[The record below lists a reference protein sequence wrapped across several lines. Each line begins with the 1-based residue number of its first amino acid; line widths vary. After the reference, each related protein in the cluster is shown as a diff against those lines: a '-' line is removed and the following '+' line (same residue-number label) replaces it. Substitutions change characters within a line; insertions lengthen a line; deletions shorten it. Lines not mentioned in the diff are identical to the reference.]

1 MKIKPSPS
9 SNVATDAETLVNLTS
24 EIARLQALVE
34 ALQQKDTLAQAHA
47 ELAQKHAVLSKQH
60 ATLSQKHSTLEQNWD
75 ELQAKFTTLTQ
86 SFAGIKQR
94 LAWFEKQLFGQK
106 SEKRALEL
114 GMQLSLLGD
123 MVPALTQPE
132 GETEYTTYTRR
143 KGKQRPDDCV
153 NDSGLRFNDN
163 VPVKVITLI
172 PDELKGEDA
181 DKYEVIGVKST
192 FRLAQRPASF
202 EVLRYDRQIV
212 KHKESEAILPSKAP
226 FNVLDKSCAD
236 VSFIV
241 GMLVDKFQ
249 YHLPLYR
256 QHQRLAAAGITLSRS
271 TLGTIV
277 ARGIDLLYPIVDAM
291 LTSILQS
298 QVLAMDET
306 PIKAGKAGPGKMKQ
320 SYFWPVYGDKD
331 EIVFTFSTSRG
342 RQHIEEILKHRFKG
356 TLLSDGYSAYASYIK
371 ANEGL
376 THAQC
381 WVHSRRQFIEAENSW
396 PQPAN
401 EAISLIAKL
410 YEIEETIQ
418 RQKLT
423 DDKKRQYRLT
433 HSKPVVDRFFQW
445 CDDILHNLTL
455 LPKDP
460 LYKAIGYVQS
470 KEMALR
476 VFLEAPDVPLDTNH
490 LERALRSIP
499 MGRKNWLFCWTE
511 IGAEHVGVIQSLI
524 VTCRLHDINVND
536 YLTDVLLRISQHPA
550 SQVHELTPQYW
561 KTKFADN
568 PLRSDLFAL
577 PATSV
582 E

>member
-1 MKIKPSPS
+1 MKIKPSSS
-9 SNVATDAETLVNLTS
+9 SNAATDAGTRVNLTS
-24 EIARLQALVE
+24 EIARLQSL
-34 ALQQKDTLAQAHA
+34 LQQASAENQAWS
-47 ELAQKHAVLSKQH
+47 EKYGK
-60 ATLSQKHSTLEQNWD
+60 LET
-75 ELQAKFTTLTQ
+75 EHTSLRET
-86 SFAGIKQR
+86 FAGIQQR

-172 PDELKGEDA
+172 PDELKGEEA
-181 DKYEVIGVKST
+181 DQYEVIGVKST

-202 EVLRYDRQIV
+202 EVLRYDRQII
-212 KHKESEAILPSKAP
+212 KRKGSDTLLPSQAP
-226 FNVLDKSCAD
+226 FNVLDKSVAD

-291 LTSILQS
+291 LSSILQS

-342 RQHIEEILKHRFKG
+342 RQHIEEIVKHRFKG

-396 PQPAN
+396 PAPAK

-410 YEIEETIQ
+410 YEIEETI
-418 RQKLT
+418 RNQKLT

-433 HSKPVVDRFFQW
+433 HSKPVVDRFFRW
-445 CDDILHNLTL
+445 CDDTLHNLTL

-460 LYKAIGYVQS
+460 LSKAIGYVQS

-476 VFLEAPDVPLDTNH
+476 VFLEDPDVPLDTNH
-490 LERALRSIP
+490 LERALRPIP

-524 VTCRLHDINVND
+524 VTCRLHNINVND

-550 SQVHELTPQYW
+550 SLVHELTPRYW

-577 PATSV
+577 PTT
-582 E
+582 

>member
-1 MKIKPSPS
+1 MKIKPSSS
-9 SNVATDAETLVNLTS
+9 SNAATDAETLVNLTS
-24 EIARLQALVE
+24 EIARLQSL
-34 ALQQKDTLAQAHA
+34 LQQASAENQAWS
-47 ELAQKHAVLSKQH
+47 EKYGK
-60 ATLSQKHSTLEQNWD
+60 LET
-75 ELQAKFTTLTQ
+75 EHTSLRET
-86 SFAGIKQR
+86 FAGIQQR

-172 PDELKGEDA
+172 PDELKGEEA
-181 DKYEVIGVKST
+181 DQYEVIGVKST

-202 EVLRYDRQIV
+202 EVLRYDRQII
-212 KHKESEAILPSKAP
+212 KRKGSDTLLPSQAP
-226 FNVLDKSCAD
+226 FNVLDKSVAD

-256 QHQRLAAAGITLSRS
+256 QHQRLAGAGITLSRS

-291 LTSILQS
+291 LSSILQS

-342 RQHIEEILKHRFKG
+342 RQHIEEIVKHRFKG

-396 PQPAN
+396 PAPAK

-410 YEIEETIQ
+410 YEIEETI
-418 RQKLT
+418 RNQKLT

-433 HSKPVVDRFFQW
+433 HSKPVVDRFFTW
-445 CDDILHNLTL
+445 CDDTLHNLTL

-460 LYKAIGYVQS
+460 LSKAIGYVQS

-476 VFLEAPDVPLDTNH
+476 VFLEDPDVPLDTNH
-490 LERALRSIP
+490 LERALRPIP

-524 VTCRLHDINVND
+524 VTCRLHNINVND

-550 SQVHELTPQYW
+550 SLVHELTPRYW

-577 PATSV
+577 PTT
-582 E
+582 

>member
-1 MKIKPSPS
+1 MKTLPS
-9 SNVATDAETLVNLTS
+9 SSTHAATDAETLAKLASENAHLQSLLRQASAENQAWSEKYGKLETEHTS
-24 EIARLQALVE
+24 LRE
-34 ALQQKDTLAQAHA
+34 T
-47 ELAQKHAVLSKQH
+47 
-60 ATLSQKHSTLEQNWD
+60 
-75 ELQAKFTTLTQ
+75 
-86 SFAGIKQR
+86 FAGIKQR

-106 SEKRALEL
+106 SEKRGLEL

-123 MVPALTQPE
+123 MVPPLAKPE

-143 KGKQRPDDCV
+143 KGKQRGDDCV

-163 VPVKVITLI
+163 VPVKVIALV
-172 PDELKGEDA
+172 PDELKGDDA
-181 DKYEVIGVKST
+181 DQYEVIGVKST

-212 KHKESEAILPSKAP
+212 KHKDSETFLPSPAP
-226 FNVLDKSCAD
+226 FNVLDKSVAD

-256 QHQRLAAAGITLSRS
+256 QHQRLTAAGITLSRS

-291 LTSILQS
+291 LSSILQS

-356 TLLSDGYSAYASYIK
+356 TLLSDGYSAYASYVK
-371 ANEGL
+371 ANEDL

-381 WVHSRRQFIEAENSW
+381 WVHSRRQFIEAEASW
-396 PQPAN
+396 PEQAK
-401 EAISLIAKL
+401 EAISLIGKL
-410 YEIEETIQ
+410 YEIEETIHS
-418 RQKLT
+418 QKLD

-433 HSKPVVDRFFQW
+433 YSKPVVDHFFQW
-445 CDDILHNLTL
+445 CEDTLHHLTL

-460 LYKAIGYVQS
+460 LLKAIGYVRS

-476 VFLEAPDVPLDTNH
+476 VFLENPDVPLDTNH
-490 LERALRSIP
+490 LERALRPIP

-511 IGAEHVGVIQSLI
+511 LGAEHVGVIQSLI
-524 VTCRLHDINVND
+524 VTCKLHNINVYD

-550 SQVHELTPQYW
+550 SQVHELTPHYW
-561 KTKFADN
+561 KSKFAEN

>member
-1 MKIKPSPS
+1 MKIKPSS
-9 SNVATDAETLVNLTS
+9 SPNVATDAETLVNLTS
-24 EIARLQALVE
+24 EIARLQSL
-34 ALQQKDTLAQAHA
+34 LQQASAENQAWS
-47 ELAQKHAVLSKQH
+47 EKYGK
-60 ATLSQKHSTLEQNWD
+60 LET
-75 ELQAKFTTLTQ
+75 EHTSLRET
-86 SFAGIKQR
+86 FAGIQQR

-123 MVPALTQPE
+123 MVPPLTQPE

-181 DKYEVIGVKST
+181 DQYEVIGVKST

-202 EVLRYDRQIV
+202 DVLRYDRQII
-212 KHKESEAILPSKAP
+212 KHKDSDTILPSAAP
-226 FNVLDKSCAD
+226 FNVLDKSVAD

-342 RQHIEEILKHRFKG
+342 RQHIEGILKHRFKG

-381 WVHSRRQFIEAENSW
+381 WVHSRRQFIAAENSW
-396 PQPAN
+396 PQPAK

-410 YEIEETIQ
+410 YEIEETI
-418 RQKLT
+418 RNQKLT

-433 HSKPVVDRFFQW
+433 HSKPVVDRFFTW
-445 CDDILHNLTL
+445 CDDTLQNLTL

-460 LYKAIGYVQS
+460 LLKAIGYVQS

-476 VFLEAPDVPLDTNH
+476 VFLEEPDVPLDTNH
-490 LERALRSIP
+490 LERALRPIP

-550 SQVHELTPQYW
+550 SLVHELTPRYW

>member
-1 MKIKPSPS
+1 MKIKPSSS
-9 SNVATDAETLVNLTS
+9 SNAATDAGTLVNLTS
-24 EIARLQALVE
+24 EIARLQSL
-34 ALQQKDTLAQAHA
+34 LQQASAENQAWS
-47 ELAQKHAVLSKQH
+47 EKYGK
-60 ATLSQKHSTLEQNWD
+60 LET
-75 ELQAKFTTLTQ
+75 EHTSLRET
-86 SFAGIKQR
+86 FAGIQQR

-114 GMQLSLLGD
+114 GMQLSLPGD
-123 MVPALTQPE
+123 MVPALAQPE

-172 PDELKGEDA
+172 PDELKGEEA
-181 DKYEVIGVKST
+181 DQYEVIGVKST

-202 EVLRYDRQIV
+202 EVLRYDRQII
-212 KHKESEAILPSKAP
+212 KRKGSDTLLPSQAP
-226 FNVLDKSCAD
+226 FNVLDKSVAD

-256 QHQRLAAAGITLSRS
+256 QHQRLAGAGITLSRS

-291 LTSILQS
+291 LSSILQS

-342 RQHIEEILKHRFKG
+342 RQHIEEIVKHRFKG

-396 PQPAN
+396 PAPAK

-410 YEIEETIQ
+410 YEIEETI
-418 RQKLT
+418 RNQKLT

-433 HSKPVVDRFFQW
+433 HSKPVVDRFFTW
-445 CDDILHNLTL
+445 CDDTLHNLTL

-460 LYKAIGYVQS
+460 LSKAIGYVQS

-476 VFLEAPDVPLDTNH
+476 VFLEDPDVPLDTNH
-490 LERALRSIP
+490 LERALRPIP

-524 VTCRLHDINVND
+524 VTCRLHNINVND

-550 SQVHELTPQYW
+550 SLVHELTPRYW

>member
-1 MKIKPSPS
+1 MKIKPSSS
-9 SNVATDAETLVNLTS
+9 SNAATDAGTLVNLTS
-24 EIARLQALVE
+24 EIARLQSL
-34 ALQQKDTLAQAHA
+34 LQQASAENQAWS
-47 ELAQKHAVLSKQH
+47 EKYGK
-60 ATLSQKHSTLEQNWD
+60 LET
-75 ELQAKFTTLTQ
+75 EHTSLRET
-86 SFAGIKQR
+86 FAGIQQR

-172 PDELKGEDA
+172 PDELKGEEA
-181 DKYEVIGVKST
+181 DQYEVIGVKST

-202 EVLRYDRQIV
+202 DVLRYDRQII
-212 KHKESEAILPSKAP
+212 KRKGSDTLLPSQAP
-226 FNVLDKSCAD
+226 FNVLDKSVAD

-291 LTSILQS
+291 LSSILQS

-342 RQHIEEILKHRFKG
+342 RQHIEEIVKHRFKG

-396 PQPAN
+396 PAPAK

-410 YEIEETIQ
+410 YEIEETI
-418 RQKLT
+418 RNQKLT

-433 HSKPVVDRFFQW
+433 HSKPVVDRFFTW
-445 CDDILHNLTL
+445 CDDTLHNLTL

-460 LYKAIGYVQS
+460 LSKAIGYVQS

-490 LERALRSIP
+490 LERALRPIP

-524 VTCRLHDINVND
+524 VTCRLHNINVND

-550 SQVHELTPQYW
+550 SLVHELTPRYW

>member
-1 MKIKPSPS
+1 MKIKPSSS
-9 SNVATDAETLVNLTS
+9 SNVATDAETRVNLTS
-24 EIARLQALVE
+24 EIARLQSL
-34 ALQQKDTLAQAHA
+34 LQQASAENQAWSEKYGKLETEHA
-47 ELAQKHAVLSKQH
+47 SLRE
-60 ATLSQKHSTLEQNWD
+60 T
-75 ELQAKFTTLTQ
+75 
-86 SFAGIKQR
+86 FAGIQQR

-123 MVPALTQPE
+123 MVPPLAKPE

-181 DKYEVIGVKST
+181 DQYEVIGVKST

-202 EVLRYDRQIV
+202 EVLRYDRQIL
-212 KHKESEAILPSKAP
+212 KHKDSEAILPSKAP

-291 LTSILQS
+291 LSSILQS

-306 PIKAGKAGPGKMKQ
+306 PIKAGKAGPGKMM
-320 SYFWPVYGDKD
+320 
-331 EIVFTFSTSRG
+331 R
-342 RQHIEEILKHRFKG
+342 
-356 TLLSDGYSAYASYIK
+356 
-371 ANEGL
+371 
-376 THAQC
+376 
-381 WVHSRRQFIEAENSW
+381 
-396 PQPAN
+396 
-401 EAISLIAKL
+401 
-410 YEIEETIQ
+410 
-418 RQKLT
+418 
-423 DDKKRQYRLT
+423 
-433 HSKPVVDRFFQW
+433 
-445 CDDILHNLTL
+445 
-455 LPKDP
+455 
-460 LYKAIGYVQS
+460 
-470 KEMALR
+470 
-476 VFLEAPDVPLDTNH
+476 
-490 LERALRSIP
+490 
-499 MGRKNWLFCWTE
+499 
-511 IGAEHVGVIQSLI
+511 
-524 VTCRLHDINVND
+524 IN
-536 YLTDVLLRISQHPA
+536 QHPA
-550 SQVHELTPQYW
+550 RLVHELTPRYW

-577 PATSV
+577 PVTSV

>member
-1 MKIKPSPS
+1 MKTLPS
-9 SNVATDAETLVNLTS
+9 SSTQTATDADTLVNLTS
-24 EIARLQALVE
+24 EIARLQSL
-34 ALQQKDTLAQAHA
+34 LQQASAENQAWS
-47 ELAQKHAVLSKQH
+47 EKYGK
-60 ATLSQKHSTLEQNWD
+60 LET
-75 ELQAKFTTLTQ
+75 EHTSLRET
-86 SFAGIKQR
+86 FAGIQQR

-123 MVPALTQPE
+123 MVPPLTKPE

-163 VPVKVITLI
+163 VPVKIITLI
-172 PDELKGEDA
+172 PDELKGEEA
-181 DKYEVIGVKST
+181 DQYEVIGVKST

-202 EVLRYDRQIV
+202 VVLRYDRQIV
-212 KHKESEAILPSKAP
+212 KHKGSDTILPSAAP
-226 FNVLDKSCAD
+226 FNVLDKSVAD

-396 PQPAN
+396 PQPAK

-433 HSKPVVDRFFQW
+433 HSKPVVDRFFKW
-445 CDDILHNLTL
+445 CDDTLHNLTL

-476 VFLEAPDVPLDTNH
+476 VFLEDPDVPLDTNH
-490 LERALRSIP
+490 LERALRPIP

-550 SQVHELTPQYW
+550 SLVHELTPRYW

-577 PATSV
+577 PATTV

>member
-1 MKIKPSPS
+1 MKIKPSSS
-9 SNVATDAETLVNLTS
+9 SNVATDADTRVNLTS

-47 ELAQKHAVLSKQH
+47 ELAQKHA
-60 ATLSQKHSTLEQNWD
+60 ALSQKHSVLEQNWD
-75 ELQAKFTTLTQ
+75 ELQAQYAKMTQ

>member
-1 MKIKPSPS
+1 M
-9 SNVATDAETLVNLTS
+9 ATDAETLVSLTS

-47 ELAQKHAVLSKQH
+47 ELAQKHVA
-60 ATLSQKHSTLEQNWD
+60 LSQKHSVLEQNWN
-75 ELQAKFTTLTQ
+75 ELQAQYAKMTQ

-123 MVPALTQPE
+123 MVPPLTKPE
-132 GETEYTTYTRR
+132 GETEQITYTRR

-172 PDELKGEDA
+172 PDELKGEEA
-181 DKYEVIGVKST
+181 DQYEVIGVKST

-212 KHKESEAILPSKAP
+212 KHKGSDTILPSAAP
-226 FNVLDKSCAD
+226 FNVLDKSVAD

-381 WVHSRRQFIEAENSW
+381 WVHSRRQFIEAEASW
-396 PQPAN
+396 PEPAKEAMSLIGKLYQIE
-401 EAISLIAKL
+401 EAI
-410 YEIEETIQ
+410 
-418 RQKLT
+418 RNQKLT

-433 HSKPVVDRFFQW
+433 HSKPVVDRFFKW
-445 CDDILHNLTL
+445 CDDTLHNLTL
-455 LPKDP
+455 LPKAL
-460 LYKAIGYVQS
+460 LYKAIGYVRS

-476 VFLEAPDVPLDTNH
+476 VFLEDPDVPLDTNH
-490 LERALRSIP
+490 LERALRPIS

-550 SQVHELTPQYW
+550 RLVHELTPRYW

-577 PATSV
+577 PATTV

>member
-1 MKIKPSPS
+1 MKIKPSSS
-9 SNVATDAETLVNLTS
+9 SNAATDAGTLVNLTS
-24 EIARLQALVE
+24 EIARLQSL
-34 ALQQKDTLAQAHA
+34 LQQASAENQAWS
-47 ELAQKHAVLSKQH
+47 EKYGK
-60 ATLSQKHSTLEQNWD
+60 LET
-75 ELQAKFTTLTQ
+75 EHTSLRET
-86 SFAGIKQR
+86 FAGIQQR

-172 PDELKGEDA
+172 PDELKGEEA
-181 DKYEVIGVKST
+181 DQYEVIGVKST

-202 EVLRYDRQIV
+202 EVLRYDRQII
-212 KHKESEAILPSKAP
+212 KRKGSDTLLPSQAP
-226 FNVLDKSCAD
+226 FNVLDKSVAD

-291 LTSILQS
+291 LSSILQS

-342 RQHIEEILKHRFKG
+342 RQHIEEIVKHRFKG

-396 PQPAN
+396 PAPAK
-401 EAISLIAKL
+401 EAINLIAKL
-410 YEIEETIQ
+410 YEIEETI
-418 RQKLT
+418 RNQKLT

-433 HSKPVVDRFFQW
+433 HSKPVVDRFFTW
-445 CDDILHNLTL
+445 CDDTLHNLTL

-476 VFLEAPDVPLDTNH
+476 VFLEDPDVPLDTNH
-490 LERALRSIP
+490 LERALRPIP

-524 VTCRLHDINVND
+524 VTCRLHNINVND

-550 SQVHELTPQYW
+550 SLVHELTPRYW

-577 PATSV
+577 PTT
-582 E
+582 

>member
-1 MKIKPSPS
+1 MKIKPSSS
-9 SNVATDAETLVNLTS
+9 SNAATDAGTLVNLTS
-24 EIARLQALVE
+24 EIARLQSL
-34 ALQQKDTLAQAHA
+34 LQQASAENQAWS
-47 ELAQKHAVLSKQH
+47 EKYGK
-60 ATLSQKHSTLEQNWD
+60 LET
-75 ELQAKFTTLTQ
+75 EHTSLRET
-86 SFAGIKQR
+86 FAGIQQR

-172 PDELKGEDA
+172 PDELKGEEA
-181 DKYEVIGVKST
+181 DQYEVIGVKST

-202 EVLRYDRQIV
+202 EVLRYDRQII
-212 KHKESEAILPSKAP
+212 KRKGSDTLLPSQAP
-226 FNVLDKSCAD
+226 FNVLDKSVAD

-306 PIKAGKAGPGKMKQ
+306 PVKAGKAGPGKMKQ

-342 RQHIEEILKHRFKG
+342 RQHIEEIVKHRFKG

-396 PQPAN
+396 PAPAK

-410 YEIEETIQ
+410 YEIEETI
-418 RQKLT
+418 RNQKLT

-433 HSKPVVDRFFQW
+433 HSKPVVDRFFRW
-445 CDDILHNLTL
+445 CDDTLHNLTL

-460 LYKAIGYVQS
+460 LSKAIGYVQS

-476 VFLEAPDVPLDTNH
+476 VFLEDPDVPLDTNH
-490 LERALRSIP
+490 LERALRPIP

-524 VTCRLHDINVND
+524 VTCRLHNINVND

-550 SQVHELTPQYW
+550 SLVHELTPRYW

-577 PATSV
+577 PTT
-582 E
+582 

>member
-1 MKIKPSPS
+1 MKIKPSSS
-9 SNVATDAETLVNLTS
+9 SNAATDAETLVNLTS
-24 EIARLQALVE
+24 EIARLQSL
-34 ALQQKDTLAQAHA
+34 LQQASAENQAWS
-47 ELAQKHAVLSKQH
+47 EKYGK
-60 ATLSQKHSTLEQNWD
+60 LET
-75 ELQAKFTTLTQ
+75 EHTSLRET
-86 SFAGIKQR
+86 FAGIQQR

-172 PDELKGEDA
+172 PDELKGEEA
-181 DKYEVIGVKST
+181 DQYEVIGVKST

-202 EVLRYDRQIV
+202 EVLRYDRQII
-212 KHKESEAILPSKAP
+212 KRKGSDTLLPSQAP
-226 FNVLDKSCAD
+226 FNVLDKSVAD

-291 LTSILQS
+291 LSSILQS

-342 RQHIEEILKHRFKG
+342 RQHIEEIVKHRFKG

-396 PQPAN
+396 PAPAK

-410 YEIEETIQ
+410 YEIEETI
-418 RQKLT
+418 RNQKLT

-433 HSKPVVDRFFQW
+433 HSKPVVDRFFTW
-445 CDDILHNLTL
+445 CDDTLHNLTL

-460 LYKAIGYVQS
+460 LSKAIGYVQS

-476 VFLEAPDVPLDTNH
+476 VFLEDPDVPLDTNH
-490 LERALRSIP
+490 LERALRPIP

-524 VTCRLHDINVND
+524 VTCRLHNINVND

-550 SQVHELTPQYW
+550 SLVHELTPRYW

-577 PATSV
+577 PTT
-582 E
+582 

>member
-1 MKIKPSPS
+1 MKIKPSSS
-9 SNVATDAETLVNLTS
+9 SNAATDAGTLVNLTS
-24 EIARLQALVE
+24 EIARLQSL
-34 ALQQKDTLAQAHA
+34 LQQASAENQAWS
-47 ELAQKHAVLSKQH
+47 EKYGK
-60 ATLSQKHSTLEQNWD
+60 LET
-75 ELQAKFTTLTQ
+75 EHTSLRET
-86 SFAGIKQR
+86 FAGIQQR

-172 PDELKGEDA
+172 PDELKGEEA
-181 DKYEVIGVKST
+181 DQYEVIGVKST

-202 EVLRYDRQIV
+202 DVLRYDRQII
-212 KHKESEAILPSKAP
+212 KRKGSDTLLPSQAP
-226 FNVLDKSCAD
+226 FNVLDKSVAD

-291 LTSILQS
+291 LSSILQS

-342 RQHIEEILKHRFKG
+342 RQHIEEIVKHRFKG

-396 PQPAN
+396 PAPAK
-401 EAISLIAKL
+401 EAINLIAKL
-410 YEIEETIQ
+410 YEIEETI
-418 RQKLT
+418 RNQKLT

-433 HSKPVVDRFFQW
+433 HSKPVVDRFFTW
-445 CDDILHNLTL
+445 CDDTLHNLTL

-460 LYKAIGYVQS
+460 LSKAIGYVQS

-476 VFLEAPDVPLDTNH
+476 VFLEDPDVPLDTNH
-490 LERALRSIP
+490 LERALRPIP

-524 VTCRLHDINVND
+524 VTCRLHNINVND

-550 SQVHELTPQYW
+550 SLVHELTPRYW

-568 PLRSDLFAL
+568 PLRSELCAL

>member
-1 MKIKPSPS
+1 MKIKPSSS
-9 SNVATDAETLVNLTS
+9 SNAATDAETLAKLAS
-24 EIARLQALVE
+24 ENARLQALVE

-47 ELAQKHAVLSKQH
+47 ELAQKHA
-60 ATLSQKHSTLEQNWD
+60 ALSQKHSVLEQNWD
-75 ELQAKFTTLTQ
+75 ELQAQYAKLTQ

-172 PDELKGEDA
+172 PDELKGDDA
-181 DKYEVIGVKST
+181 DQYEVIGVKST

-212 KHKESEAILPSKAP
+212 KHKGSDTILPSAAP
-226 FNVLDKSCAD
+226 FNVLDKSVAD

-342 RQHIEEILKHRFKG
+342 RQHIEEIVKHRFKG

-396 PQPAN
+396 PAPAK

-410 YEIEETIQ
+410 YEIEETI
-418 RQKLT
+418 RNQKLT

-433 HSKPVVDRFFQW
+433 HSKPVVDRFFTW
-445 CDDILHNLTL
+445 CDDTLHNLTL

-460 LYKAIGYVQS
+460 LSCAILIICYPRLFS
-470 KEMALR
+470 
-476 VFLEAPDVPLDTNH
+476 APPTWTKG
-490 LERALRSIP
+490 RAS
-499 MGRKNWLFCWTE
+499 E
-511 IGAEHVGVIQSLI
+511 IQPIQ
-524 VTCRLHDINVND
+524 
-536 YLTDVLLRISQHPA
+536 
-550 SQVHELTPQYW
+550 
-561 KTKFADN
+561 
-568 PLRSDLFAL
+568 
-577 PATSV
+577 
-582 E
+582 

>member
-1 MKIKPSPS
+1 MKIKPSSS
-9 SNVATDAETLVNLTS
+9 SNVATDAETRVNLTS
-24 EIARLQALVE
+24 EIARLQSL
-34 ALQQKDTLAQAHA
+34 LQQASAENQAWSEKYGKLETEHA
-47 ELAQKHAVLSKQH
+47 SLRE
-60 ATLSQKHSTLEQNWD
+60 T
-75 ELQAKFTTLTQ
+75 
-86 SFAGIKQR
+86 FAGIQQR

-123 MVPALTQPE
+123 MVPALAQPE

-181 DKYEVIGVKST
+181 DQYEVIGVKST

-202 EVLRYDRQIV
+202 DVLRYDRQII
-212 KHKESEAILPSKAP
+212 KHKGSDTILPSAAP
-226 FNVLDKSCAD
+226 FNVLDKSVAD

-396 PQPAN
+396 PAPAK

-410 YEIEETIQ
+410 YEIEETI
-418 RQKLT
+418 RNQKLT

-433 HSKPVVDRFFQW
+433 HSKPVVDRFFTW
-445 CDDILHNLTL
+445 CDDTLHNLTL

-460 LYKAIGYVQS
+460 LSKAIGYVQS

-476 VFLEAPDVPLDTNH
+476 VFLEDPDVPLDTNH
-490 LERALRSIP
+490 LERALRPIP

-524 VTCRLHDINVND
+524 VTCRLHNINVND

-550 SQVHELTPQYW
+550 SLVHELTPRYW

>member
-1 MKIKPSPS
+1 MKIKLPS
-9 SNVATDAETLVNLTS
+9 SSSNAATDAETLVNLTS
-24 EIARLQALVE
+24 EIARLQSL
-34 ALQQKDTLAQAHA
+34 LQQASAENQAWS
-47 ELAQKHAVLSKQH
+47 EKYGK
-60 ATLSQKHSTLEQNWD
+60 LET
-75 ELQAKFTTLTQ
+75 EHTSLRET
-86 SFAGIKQR
+86 FAGIQQR

-114 GMQLSLLGD
+114 GISLLGD

-172 PDELKGEDA
+172 PDELKGEEA
-181 DKYEVIGVKST
+181 DQYEVIGVKST

-202 EVLRYDRQIV
+202 EVLRYDRQII
-212 KHKESEAILPSKAP
+212 KRKGSDTLLPSQAP
-226 FNVLDKSCAD
+226 FNVLDKSVAD

-256 QHQRLAAAGITLSRS
+256 QHQRLVAAGITLSRS

-291 LTSILQS
+291 LSSILQS

-342 RQHIEEILKHRFKG
+342 RQHIEEIVKHRFKG

-396 PQPAN
+396 PAPAK
-401 EAISLIAKL
+401 EAINLIAKL
-410 YEIEETIQ
+410 YEIEETI
-418 RQKLT
+418 RNQKLT

-433 HSKPVVDRFFQW
+433 HSKPVVDRFFTW
-445 CDDILHNLTL
+445 CDDTLHNLTL

-460 LYKAIGYVQS
+460 LSKAIGYVQS

-476 VFLEAPDVPLDTNH
+476 VFLEDPDVPLDTNH
-490 LERALRSIP
+490 LERALRPIP

-524 VTCRLHDINVND
+524 VTCRLHNINVND

-550 SQVHELTPQYW
+550 SLVHELTPRYW

-577 PATSV
+577 PTT
-582 E
+582 

>member
-1 MKIKPSPS
+1 MKIKPSSS
-9 SNVATDAETLVNLTS
+9 SNAATDAGTLVNLTS
-24 EIARLQALVE
+24 EIARLQSL
-34 ALQQKDTLAQAHA
+34 LQQASAENQAWS
-47 ELAQKHAVLSKQH
+47 EKYGK
-60 ATLSQKHSTLEQNWD
+60 LET
-75 ELQAKFTTLTQ
+75 EHTSLRET
-86 SFAGIKQR
+86 FAGIQQR

-172 PDELKGEDA
+172 PDELKGEEA
-181 DKYEVIGVKST
+181 DQYEVIGVKST

-202 EVLRYDRQIV
+202 EVLRYDRQII
-212 KHKESEAILPSKAP
+212 KRKGSDTLLPSQAP
-226 FNVLDKSCAD
+226 FNVLDKSVAD

-291 LTSILQS
+291 LSSILQS

-342 RQHIEEILKHRFKG
+342 RQHIEEIVKHRFKG

-396 PQPAN
+396 PAPAK

-410 YEIEETIQ
+410 YEIEETI
-418 RQKLT
+418 RNQKLT

-433 HSKPVVDRFFQW
+433 HSKPVVDRFFTW
-445 CDDILHNLTL
+445 CDDTLHNLTL

-460 LYKAIGYVQS
+460 LSKAIGYVQS

-476 VFLEAPDVPLDTNH
+476 VFLEDPDVPLDTNH
-490 LERALRSIP
+490 LERALRPIP

-524 VTCRLHDINVND
+524 VTCRLHNINVND

-550 SQVHELTPQYW
+550 SLVHELTPRYW

-577 PATSV
+577 PTT
-582 E
+582 

>member
-9 SNVATDAETLVNLTS
+9 PHAATDAETLAKLAS
-24 EIARLQALVE
+24 EVARLQNL
-34 ALQQKDTLAQAHA
+34 LQQASSENQAWSEKYGKLEA
-47 ELAQKHAVLSKQH
+47 E
-60 ATLSQKHSTLEQNWD
+60 HSSLRET
-75 ELQAKFTTLTQ
+75 
-86 SFAGIKQR
+86 FAGIQQR

-106 SEKRALEL
+106 SEKRTLEL

-123 MVPALTQPE
+123 MVPELTQPE

-143 KGKQRPDDCV
+143 KGKPRPDDCV

-172 PDELKGEDA
+172 PDELKGEEA
-181 DKYEVIGVKST
+181 DQYEVIGVKST

-202 EVLRYDRQIV
+202 EVLRYDRQII
-212 KHKESEAILPSKAP
+212 KHKDSEAILPSKAP
-226 FNVLDKSCAD
+226 FNVLDKSVAD

-291 LTSILQS
+291 LSSILQS

-396 PQPAN
+396 PQPAK
-401 EAISLIAKL
+401 EAIGLIAKL
-410 YEIEETIQ
+410 YEIEETI
-418 RQKLT
+418 RNKKLT

-433 HSKPVVDRFFQW
+433 HSKPMVDRFFQW

-460 LYKAIGYVQS
+460 LYKAIGYVKS

-476 VFLEAPDVPLDTNH
+476 VFLEDPDVPLDTNH
-490 LERALRSIP
+490 LERALRPIP

-550 SQVHELTPQYW
+550 SQVHELTPRYW

>member
-1 MKIKPSPS
+1 
-9 SNVATDAETLVNLTS
+9 
-24 EIARLQALVE
+24 
-34 ALQQKDTLAQAHA
+34 
-47 ELAQKHAVLSKQH
+47 
-60 ATLSQKHSTLEQNWD
+60 
-75 ELQAKFTTLTQ
+75 
-86 SFAGIKQR
+86 
-94 LAWFEKQLFGQK
+94 K
-106 SEKRALEL
+106 S
-114 GMQLSLLGD
+114 
-123 MVPALTQPE
+123 V
-132 GETEYTTYTRR
+132 
-143 KGKQRPDDCV
+143 
-153 NDSGLRFNDN
+153 
-163 VPVKVITLI
+163 
-172 PDELKGEDA
+172 
-181 DKYEVIGVKST
+181 
-192 FRLAQRPASF
+192 
-202 EVLRYDRQIV
+202 
-212 KHKESEAILPSKAP
+212 
-226 FNVLDKSCAD
+226 AD

-256 QHQRLAAAGITLSRS
+256 QHQRLVAAGITLSRS

-291 LTSILQS
+291 LSSILQS

-342 RQHIEEILKHRFKG
+342 RQHIEEIVKHRFKG

-396 PQPAN
+396 PAPAK
-401 EAISLIAKL
+401 EAINLIAKL
-410 YEIEETIQ
+410 YEIEETI
-418 RQKLT
+418 RNQKLT

-433 HSKPVVDRFFQW
+433 HSKPVVDRFFTW
-445 CDDILHNLTL
+445 CDDTLHNLTL

-460 LYKAIGYVQS
+460 LSKAIGYVQS

-476 VFLEAPDVPLDTNH
+476 VFLEDPDVPLDTNH
-490 LERALRSIP
+490 LERALRPIP

-524 VTCRLHDINVND
+524 VTCRLHNINVND

-550 SQVHELTPQYW
+550 SLVHELTPRYW

-577 PATSV
+577 PTT
-582 E
+582 

>member
-1 MKIKPSPS
+1 M
-9 SNVATDAETLVNLTS
+9 ATDAETLAKLAS
-24 EIARLQALVE
+24 EVARLQSL
-34 ALQQKDTLAQAHA
+34 LQQTSSENQAWSEKYGKLEA
-47 ELAQKHAVLSKQH
+47 E
-60 ATLSQKHSTLEQNWD
+60 HSSLRET
-75 ELQAKFTTLTQ
+75 
-86 SFAGIKQR
+86 FAGIQQR

-143 KGKQRPDDCV
+143 KGKPRPDDCV

-172 PDELKGEDA
+172 PDELKGEEA

-202 EVLRYDRQIV
+202 EVLRYDRQII
-212 KHKESEAILPSKAP
+212 KHKDSEAILPSKAP
-226 FNVLDKSCAD
+226 CNVLDKSVAD

-298 QVLAMDET
+298 PVLAMDET

-396 PQPAN
+396 PQPAK
-401 EAISLIAKL
+401 EAIGLIAKL
-410 YEIEETIQ
+410 YEIEETI
-418 RQKLT
+418 RNKKLT
-423 DDKKRQYRLT
+423 DDKKRQYRLA
-433 HSKPVVDRFFQW
+433 HSKPMVDRFFTW
-445 CDDILHNLTL
+445 CDDTLHNLTL

-460 LYKAIGYVQS
+460 LYKAIGYVKS

-476 VFLEAPDVPLDTNH
+476 VFLEDPDVPLDTNH
-490 LERALRSIP
+490 LERALRPIP

-550 SQVHELTPQYW
+550 SQVHELTPRYW

-577 PATSV
+577 PTTSV

>member
-1 MKIKPSPS
+1 MKTKPSSLSLTYTGNP
-9 SNVATDAETLVNLTS
+9 AELALEV
-24 EIARLQALVE
+24 ARLQALLE
-34 ALQQKDTLAQAHA
+34 KATSENEDWSKKYGKLDA
-47 ELAQKHAVLSKQH
+47 EHTSLIQ
-60 ATLSQKHSTLEQNWD
+60 T
-75 ELQAKFTTLTQ
+75 
-86 SFAGIKQR
+86 FAGIKQR

-106 SEKRALEL
+106 SEQRPLEL

-123 MVPALTQPE
+123 MVPPLTKPKD
-132 GETEYTTYTRR
+132 ETEQITYTRR

-163 VPVKVITLI
+163 VPVKVVTLV

-181 DKYEVIGVKST
+181 DQYEVIGVKST

-212 KHKESEAILPSKAP
+212 KHKDSEAILPSPAP
-226 FNVLDKSCAD
+226 FNVLDKSVAE

-291 LTSILQS
+291 LSSILQS

-306 PIKAGKAGPGKMKQ
+306 PIKAGKAGPGKTKQ

-331 EIVFTFSTSRG
+331 EIVFTFSTSLG
-342 RQHIEEILKHRFKG
+342 RRHIEDILKHRFKG
-356 TLLSDGYSAYASYIK
+356 TLLSDGYSAYASYVK
-371 ANEGL
+371 ANEAL
-376 THAQC
+376 TRAQC
-381 WVHSRRQFIEAENSW
+381 WVHSRRQFIEAEDSW
-396 PQPAN
+396 SQQAK
-401 EAISLIAKL
+401 EAISLIGKL
-410 YEIEETIQ
+410 YEIEETI
-418 RQKLT
+418 RTKKLT

-433 HSKPVVDRFFQW
+433 HSKPVVNRFFQW
-445 CDDILHNLTL
+445 CDDTLHNLTL
-455 LPKDP
+455 LPKD
-460 LYKAIGYVQS
+460 LLLKAIGYVRS
-470 KEMALR
+470 KEMALK
-476 VFLEAPDVPLDTNH
+476 VFLEDPDVPLDTNH
-490 LERALRSIP
+490 LERALRPIP

-511 IGAEHVGVIQSLI
+511 TGAEHVGVIQSLI
-524 VTCRLHDINVND
+524 VTCKLHNINVND

-550 SQVHELTPQYW
+550 SQVHELTPRHW

-568 PLRSDLFAL
+568 LLRSDLFAL
-577 PATSV
+577 PATTV

>member
-1 MKIKPSPS
+1 MKIKPSSS
-9 SNVATDAETLVNLTS
+9 SNVATDAETRVNLTS
-24 EIARLQALVE
+24 EIARLQSL
-34 ALQQKDTLAQAHA
+34 LQQASAENQAWSEKYGKLETEHA
-47 ELAQKHAVLSKQH
+47 SLRE
-60 ATLSQKHSTLEQNWD
+60 T
-75 ELQAKFTTLTQ
+75 
-86 SFAGIKQR
+86 FAGIQQR

-123 MVPALTQPE
+123 MVPALAQPE

-181 DKYEVIGVKST
+181 DQYEVIGVKST

-202 EVLRYDRQIV
+202 DVLRYDRQII
-212 KHKESEAILPSKAP
+212 KHKDSDTILPSAAP
-226 FNVLDKSCAD
+226 FNVLDKSVAD

-381 WVHSRRQFIEAENSW
+381 WVHSRRQFIAAENSW
-396 PQPAN
+396 PQPAK

-410 YEIEETIQ
+410 YEIEETI
-418 RQKLT
+418 RNQKLT
-423 DDKKRQYRLT
+423 DDKKRQYRLA
-433 HSKPVVDRFFQW
+433 HSKPVVDRFFTW
-445 CDDILHNLTL
+445 CDDTLHNLTL

-476 VFLEAPDVPLDTNH
+476 VFLEDPDVPLDTNH
-490 LERALRSIP
+490 LERALRPIP

-550 SQVHELTPQYW
+550 SLVHELTPRNW

>member
-1 MKIKPSPS
+1 MKIKPSSS
-9 SNVATDAETLVNLTS
+9 SNAATDAGTLVNLTS
-24 EIARLQALVE
+24 EIARLQSL
-34 ALQQKDTLAQAHA
+34 LQQASAENQAWS
-47 ELAQKHAVLSKQH
+47 EKYGK
-60 ATLSQKHSTLEQNWD
+60 LET
-75 ELQAKFTTLTQ
+75 EHTSLRET
-86 SFAGIKQR
+86 FAGIQQR

-172 PDELKGEDA
+172 PDELKGEEA
-181 DKYEVIGVKST
+181 DQYEVIGVKST

-202 EVLRYDRQIV
+202 EVLRYDRQII
-212 KHKESEAILPSKAP
+212 KRKGSDTLLPSQAP
-226 FNVLDKSCAD
+226 FNVLDKSVAD

-291 LTSILQS
+291 LSSILQS

-342 RQHIEEILKHRFKG
+342 RQHIEEIVKHRFKG

-396 PQPAN
+396 PAPAK

-410 YEIEETIQ
+410 YEIEETI
-418 RQKLT
+418 RNQKLT

-433 HSKPVVDRFFQW
+433 HSKPVVDRFFRW
-445 CDDILHNLTL
+445 CDDTLHNLTL

-460 LYKAIGYVQS
+460 LSKAIGYVQS

-476 VFLEAPDVPLDTNH
+476 VFLEDPDVPLDTNH
-490 LERALRSIP
+490 LERALRPIP

-524 VTCRLHDINVND
+524 VTCRLHNINVND

-550 SQVHELTPQYW
+550 SLVHELTPRYW

-577 PATSV
+577 PTT
-582 E
+582 

>member
-1 MKIKPSPS
+1 MKIKPSSS
-9 SNVATDAETLVNLTS
+9 SNAATDAGTLVNLTS
-24 EIARLQALVE
+24 EIARLQSL
-34 ALQQKDTLAQAHA
+34 LQQASAENQAWS
-47 ELAQKHAVLSKQH
+47 EKYGK
-60 ATLSQKHSTLEQNWD
+60 LET
-75 ELQAKFTTLTQ
+75 EHTSLRET
-86 SFAGIKQR
+86 FAGIQQR

-172 PDELKGEDA
+172 PDELKGEEA
-181 DKYEVIGVKST
+181 DQYEVIGVKST

-202 EVLRYDRQIV
+202 EVLRYDRQII
-212 KHKESEAILPSKAP
+212 KRKGSDTLLPSQAP
-226 FNVLDKSCAD
+226 FNVLDKSVAD

-256 QHQRLAAAGITLSRS
+256 QHQRLAGAGITLSRS

-291 LTSILQS
+291 LSSILQS

-342 RQHIEEILKHRFKG
+342 RQHIEEIVKHRFKG

-396 PQPAN
+396 PAPAK

-410 YEIEETIQ
+410 YEIEETI
-418 RQKLT
+418 RNQKLT

-433 HSKPVVDRFFQW
+433 HSKPVVDRFFTW
-445 CDDILHNLTL
+445 CDDTLHNLTL

-460 LYKAIGYVQS
+460 LSKAIGYVQS

-476 VFLEAPDVPLDTNH
+476 VFLEDPDVPLDTNH
-490 LERALRSIP
+490 LERALRPIP

-524 VTCRLHDINVND
+524 VTCRLHNINVND

-550 SQVHELTPQYW
+550 SLVHELTPRYW

>member
-1 MKIKPSPS
+1 MKIKPSSS
-9 SNVATDAETLVNLTS
+9 SNVATDAETRVNLTS
-24 EIARLQALVE
+24 EIARLQSL
-34 ALQQKDTLAQAHA
+34 LQQASAENQAWSEKYGKLETEHA
-47 ELAQKHAVLSKQH
+47 SLRE
-60 ATLSQKHSTLEQNWD
+60 T
-75 ELQAKFTTLTQ
+75 
-86 SFAGIKQR
+86 FAGIQQR

-123 MVPALTQPE
+123 MVPALAQPE

-181 DKYEVIGVKST
+181 DQYEVIGVKGT

-202 EVLRYDRQIV
+202 DVLRYDRQIV
-212 KHKESEAILPSKAP
+212 KHKDSDTILPSAAP
-226 FNVLDKSCAD
+226 FNVLDKSVAD
-236 VSFIV
+236 VSF
-241 GMLVDKFQ
+241 
-249 YHLPLYR
+249 
-256 QHQRLAAAGITLSRS
+256 
-271 TLGTIV
+271 
-277 ARGIDLLYPIVDAM
+277 
-291 LTSILQS
+291 LQS

-381 WVHSRRQFIEAENSW
+381 WVHSRRQFIAAENSW
-396 PQPAN
+396 PQPAK

-410 YEIEETIQ
+410 YEIEETI
-418 RQKLT
+418 RNQKLT
-423 DDKKRQYRLT
+423 DDKKRQYRLA
-433 HSKPVVDRFFQW
+433 HSKPVVDRFFTW
-445 CDDILHNLTL
+445 CDDTLHNLTL

-476 VFLEAPDVPLDTNH
+476 VFLEDPDVPLDTNH
-490 LERALRSIP
+490 LERALRPIP

-550 SQVHELTPQYW
+550 SLVHELTPRYW
-561 KTKFADN
+561 KTQFADN

-577 PATSV
+577 PTTSV

>member
-1 MKIKPSPS
+1 MKTLPS
-9 SNVATDAETLVNLTS
+9 SSTQTATDADTLVNLTS
-24 EIARLQALVE
+24 EIARLQSL
-34 ALQQKDTLAQAHA
+34 LQQASTENQAW
-47 ELAQKHAVLSKQH
+47 
-60 ATLSQKHSTLEQNWD
+60 LEKYGKL
-75 ELQAKFTTLTQ
+75 ETEHTSLRET
-86 SFAGIKQR
+86 FAGIKQR

-143 KGKQRPDDCV
+143 KGKQRSDDCV

-163 VPVKVITLI
+163 VPVKIITLI
-172 PDELKGEDA
+172 PDELKGENA
-181 DKYEVIGVKST
+181 DQYEVIGVKST

-212 KHKESEAILPSKAP
+212 KHKGSDTILPSAAP
-226 FNVLDKSCAD
+226 FNVLDKSVAD

-396 PQPAN
+396 PQPAK
-401 EAISLIAKL
+401 EAIGLIAKL
-410 YEIEETIQ
+410 YELEEAIQ

-433 HSKPVVDRFFQW
+433 HSKPVVDRFFTW
-445 CDDILHNLTL
+445 CDDTLHNLTL

-460 LYKAIGYVQS
+460 LYKAIGYVRS

-476 VFLEAPDVPLDTNH
+476 VFLEDPDVPLDTNH
-490 LERALRSIP
+490 LERALRPIP

-550 SQVHELTPQYW
+550 SQVHELTPRYW

-577 PATSV
+577 PTTSV

>member
-1 MKIKPSPS
+1 MKIKPSSS
-9 SNVATDAETLVNLTS
+9 SNAATDAETLVNLTS
-24 EIARLQALVE
+24 EIARLQSL
-34 ALQQKDTLAQAHA
+34 LQQASAENQAWS
-47 ELAQKHAVLSKQH
+47 EKYGK
-60 ATLSQKHSTLEQNWD
+60 LET
-75 ELQAKFTTLTQ
+75 EHTSLRET
-86 SFAGIKQR
+86 FAGIQQR

-123 MVPALTQPE
+123 MVPALAQPE

-172 PDELKGEDA
+172 PDELKGEEA
-181 DKYEVIGVKST
+181 DQYEVIGVKST

-202 EVLRYDRQIV
+202 EVLRYDRQII
-212 KHKESEAILPSKAP
+212 KRKGSDTLLPSQAP
-226 FNVLDKSCAD
+226 FNVLDKSVAD

-291 LTSILQS
+291 LSSILQS

-342 RQHIEEILKHRFKG
+342 RQHIEEIVKHRFKG

-396 PQPAN
+396 PAPAK
-401 EAISLIAKL
+401 EAVSLIAKL
-410 YEIEETIQ
+410 YEIEETI
-418 RQKLT
+418 RNQKLT

-433 HSKPVVDRFFQW
+433 HSKPVVDRFFTW
-445 CDDILHNLTL
+445 CDDTLHNLTL

-460 LYKAIGYVQS
+460 LSKAIGYVQS

-476 VFLEAPDVPLDTNH
+476 VFLEDPDLPLDTNH
-490 LERALRSIP
+490 LERALRPIP
-499 MGRKNWLFCWTE
+499 LGRKNWLFCWTE

-524 VTCRLHDINVND
+524 VTCRLHNINVND

-550 SQVHELTPQYW
+550 SLVHELTPRYW

-577 PATSV
+577 PTT
-582 E
+582 

>member
-1 MKIKPSPS
+1 MG
-9 SNVATDAETLVNLTS
+9 V
-24 EIARLQALVE
+24 LQA
-34 ALQQKDTLAQAHA
+34 QY
-47 ELAQKHAVLSKQH
+47 
-60 ATLSQKHSTLEQNWD
+60 
-75 ELQAKFTTLTQ
+75 AKMTQ

-106 SEKRALEL
+106 SEQRPLEL

-123 MVPALTQPE
+123 MVPPLAKPE
-132 GETEYTTYTRR
+132 GETEHITYTRR

-172 PDELKGEDA
+172 PDELKGKDA
-181 DKYEVIGVKST
+181 DQYEVIGVKST

-202 EVLRYDRQIV
+202 EVLRYDRQII
-212 KHKESEAILPSKAP
+212 KHKDSEAILPSPAP
-226 FNVLDKSCAD
+226 FNVLDKSVAD

-256 QHQRLAAAGITLSRS
+256 QHQRLTAAGITLSRS

-291 LTSILQS
+291 LSSILQS

-342 RQHIEEILKHRFKG
+342 RQHIEDILKHCFKG
-356 TLLSDGYSAYASYIK
+356 TLLSDGYSAYTSYVK
-371 ANEGL
+371 ANEDL
-376 THAQC
+376 IHAQC
-381 WVHSRRQFIEAENSW
+381 FAHSRRQFIEAEASW
-396 PQPAN
+396 PQQAK
-401 EAISLIAKL
+401 EAISLIGKL
-410 YEIEETIQ
+410 YEIEETI
-418 RQKLT
+418 RSQKLT
-423 DDKKRQYRLT
+423 DDKKRQFRLT
-433 HSKPVVDRFFQW
+433 YSKPVVDRFFQW
-445 CDDILHNLTL
+445 CEDTLHNLTL

-460 LYKAIGYVQS
+460 LLKAIGYVRS

-476 VFLEAPDVPLDTNH
+476 VFLENPDVPLDTNH
-490 LERALRSIP
+490 LERPLRPIP

-550 SQVHELTPQYW
+550 SQVHELTPRYW
-561 KTKFADN
+561 KSKFADN
-568 PLRSDLFAL
+568 LLRSDLFAL

>member
-1 MKIKPSPS
+1 MKIKPSSS
-9 SNVATDAETLVNLTS
+9 SNAATDAGTLVNLTS
-24 EIARLQALVE
+24 EIARLQSL
-34 ALQQKDTLAQAHA
+34 LQQASAENQAWS
-47 ELAQKHAVLSKQH
+47 EKYGK
-60 ATLSQKHSTLEQNWD
+60 LET
-75 ELQAKFTTLTQ
+75 EHTSLRET
-86 SFAGIKQR
+86 FAGIQQR

-172 PDELKGEDA
+172 PDELKGEEA
-181 DKYEVIGVKST
+181 DQYEVIGVKST

-202 EVLRYDRQIV
+202 EVLRYDRQII
-212 KHKESEAILPSKAP
+212 KRKGSDTLLPSQAP
-226 FNVLDKSCAD
+226 FNVLDKSVAD

-291 LTSILQS
+291 LSSILQS

-342 RQHIEEILKHRFKG
+342 RQHIEEIVKHRFKG

-396 PQPAN
+396 PAPAK
-401 EAISLIAKL
+401 EAINLIAKL
-410 YEIEETIQ
+410 YEIEETI
-418 RQKLT
+418 RNQKLT

-433 HSKPVVDRFFQW
+433 HSKPVVDRFFTW
-445 CDDILHNLTL
+445 CDDALHNLTL

-460 LYKAIGYVQS
+460 LSKAIGYVQS

-476 VFLEAPDVPLDTNH
+476 VFLEDPDVPLDTNH
-490 LERALRSIP
+490 LERALRPIP

-524 VTCRLHDINVND
+524 VTCRLHNINVND

-550 SQVHELTPQYW
+550 SLVHELTPRYW

-577 PATSV
+577 PTT
-582 E
+582 

>member
-1 MKIKPSPS
+1 MKIKPSSS
-9 SNVATDAETLVNLTS
+9 SNVAADAETRVNLTS
-24 EIARLQALVE
+24 EIARLQSL
-34 ALQQKDTLAQAHA
+34 LQQASAENQAWSEKYGKLETEHA
-47 ELAQKHAVLSKQH
+47 SLRE
-60 ATLSQKHSTLEQNWD
+60 T
-75 ELQAKFTTLTQ
+75 
-86 SFAGIKQR
+86 FAGIQQR

-123 MVPALTQPE
+123 MVPALAQPE

-181 DKYEVIGVKST
+181 DQYEVIGVKST

-202 EVLRYDRQIV
+202 DVLRYDRQII
-212 KHKESEAILPSKAP
+212 KHKDSDTILPSAAP
-226 FNVLDKSCAD
+226 FNVLDKSVAD

-381 WVHSRRQFIEAENSW
+381 WVHSRRQFIAAENSW
-396 PQPAN
+396 PQPAK

-410 YEIEETIQ
+410 YEIEETI
-418 RQKLT
+418 RNQKLT
-423 DDKKRQYRLT
+423 DDKKRQYRLA
-433 HSKPVVDRFFQW
+433 HSKPVVDRFFTW
-445 CDDILHNLTL
+445 CDDTLHNLTL

-476 VFLEAPDVPLDTNH
+476 VFLEDPDVPLDTNH
-490 LERALRSIP
+490 LERALRP

-550 SQVHELTPQYW
+550 SLVHELTPRYW
-561 KTKFADN
+561 KTQFADN

>member
-1 MKIKPSPS
+1 MKTLPS
-9 SNVATDAETLVNLTS
+9 SSTHAATDAETLAKLAS
-24 EIARLQALVE
+24 ENAHLQSL
-34 ALQQKDTLAQAHA
+34 LQQASAENQAWS
-47 ELAQKHAVLSKQH
+47 EKYGK
-60 ATLSQKHSTLEQNWD
+60 LET
-75 ELQAKFTTLTQ
+75 EHTSLRET
-86 SFAGIKQR
+86 FAGIKQR

-106 SEKRALEL
+106 SEKRGLEL

-123 MVPALTQPE
+123 MVPPLAKPE

-143 KGKQRPDDCV
+143 KGKQRGDDCV

-163 VPVKVITLI
+163 VPVKVIALV
-172 PDELKGEDA
+172 PDELKGDDA
-181 DKYEVIGVKST
+181 DQYEVIGVKST

-212 KHKESEAILPSKAP
+212 KHKDSETFLPSPAP
-226 FNVLDKSCAD
+226 FNVLDKSVAD

-256 QHQRLAAAGITLSRS
+256 QHQRLTAAGITLSRS

-291 LTSILQS
+291 LSSILQS

-356 TLLSDGYSAYASYIK
+356 TLLSDGYSAYASYVK
-371 ANEGL
+371 ANEDL

-381 WVHSRRQFIEAENSW
+381 WVHSRRQFIEAEASW
-396 PQPAN
+396 PEQAK
-401 EAISLIAKL
+401 EAISLIGKL
-410 YEIEETIQ
+410 YEIEETIHS
-418 RQKLT
+418 QKLD

-433 HSKPVVDRFFQW
+433 YSKPVVDRFFQW
-445 CDDILHNLTL
+445 CEDTLHHLTL

-460 LYKAIGYVQS
+460 LLKAIGYVRS

-476 VFLEAPDVPLDTNH
+476 VFLENPDVPLDTNH
-490 LERALRSIP
+490 LERALRPIP

-511 IGAEHVGVIQSLI
+511 LGAEHVGVIQSLI
-524 VTCRLHDINVND
+524 VTCKLHNINVYD

-550 SQVHELTPQYW
+550 SQVHELTPRYW
-561 KTKFADN
+561 KSKFAEN

>member
-1 MKIKPSPS
+1 MKIKPSSS
-9 SNVATDAETLVNLTS
+9 SNAATDAGTLVNLTS
-24 EIARLQALVE
+24 EIARLQSL
-34 ALQQKDTLAQAHA
+34 LQQASAENQAWS
-47 ELAQKHAVLSKQH
+47 EKYDK
-60 ATLSQKHSTLEQNWD
+60 LET
-75 ELQAKFTTLTQ
+75 EHTSLRET
-86 SFAGIKQR
+86 FAGIQQR

-172 PDELKGEDA
+172 PDELKGEEA
-181 DKYEVIGVKST
+181 DQYEVIGVKST

-202 EVLRYDRQIV
+202 EVLRYDRQII
-212 KHKESEAILPSKAP
+212 KRKGSDTLLPSQAP
-226 FNVLDKSCAD
+226 FNVLDKSVAD

-291 LTSILQS
+291 LSSILQS

-342 RQHIEEILKHRFKG
+342 RQHIEEIVKHRFKG

-396 PQPAN
+396 PAPAK

-410 YEIEETIQ
+410 YEIEETI
-418 RQKLT
+418 RNQKLT

-433 HSKPVVDRFFQW
+433 HSKPVVDRFFTW
-445 CDDILHNLTL
+445 CDDTLHNLTL

-460 LYKAIGYVQS
+460 LSKAIGYVQS

-476 VFLEAPDVPLDTNH
+476 VFLEDPDVPLDTNH
-490 LERALRSIP
+490 LERALRPIP

-524 VTCRLHDINVND
+524 VTCRLHNINVND

-550 SQVHELTPQYW
+550 SLVHELTPRYW

-577 PATSV
+577 PTT
-582 E
+582 

>member
-1 MKIKPSPS
+1 M
-9 SNVATDAETLVNLTS
+9 
-24 EIARLQALVE
+24 
-34 ALQQKDTLAQAHA
+34 
-47 ELAQKHAVLSKQH
+47 
-60 ATLSQKHSTLEQNWD
+60 
-75 ELQAKFTTLTQ
+75 
-86 SFAGIKQR
+86 
-94 LAWFEKQLFGQK
+94 
-106 SEKRALEL
+106 
-114 GMQLSLLGD
+114 
-123 MVPALTQPE
+123 
-132 GETEYTTYTRR
+132 
-143 KGKQRPDDCV
+143 
-153 NDSGLRFNDN
+153 
-163 VPVKVITLI
+163 
-172 PDELKGEDA
+172 
-181 DKYEVIGVKST
+181 
-192 FRLAQRPASF
+192 
-202 EVLRYDRQIV
+202 
-212 KHKESEAILPSKAP
+212 
-226 FNVLDKSCAD
+226 AD

-256 QHQRLAAAGITLSRS
+256 QHQRLAGAGITLSRS

-291 LTSILQS
+291 LSSILQS

-342 RQHIEEILKHRFKG
+342 RQHIEEIVKHRFKG

-381 WVHSRRQFIEAENSW
+381 WVHSRRQLNK
-396 PQPAN
+396 PKTTGHPAK

-433 HSKPVVDRFFQW
+433 HSKPVVDRFFTW
-445 CDDILHNLTL
+445 CDDTLHNLTL

-476 VFLEAPDVPLDTNH
+476 VFLEDPDVPLDTNH
-490 LERALRSIP
+490 LERALRPIP

-524 VTCRLHDINVND
+524 VTCRLHNINVND

-550 SQVHELTPQYW
+550 SLVHELTPRYW